1 MRKLRI
7 LLSAVVVV
15 LSLIGLSG
23 CKHTNI
29 YDQPEKLEANML
41 PCSPCGP
48 CGPVAPVSIPAS
60 GGIANVVLDVNRD
73 WASKVKFKGESKNW
87 LIVTPDKGAATVN
100 TTPIQLSAD
109 TNDGKDREADVIISI
124 GSKTLTIVVTQRGME
139 GE

>member
-29 YDQPEKLEANML
+29 YDQPEKLEANTTL
-41 PCSPCGP
+41 
-48 CGPVAPVSIPAS
+48 VSIPAS